1 MNKPLQTERKI
12 LSVSEL
18 NRSARNL
25 LEGEFAQIW
34 VEGEISNFVCPSS
47 GHWYFSLKDERA
59 QVRCAMFTNRNRAL
73 RFRPRDG
80 MHVILRG
87 KASLYE
93 GRGDYQLIA
102 ENLMQAGEGLLQQ
115 RFEELKQKL
124 TQEGLFDNQH
134 KQPLPTLPRH
144 IGVITSSTGAAIRDI
159 LTVLERRFPAIPV
172 SIIPTAVQGAEAA
185 EQIVAAINLAH
196 NLPEEFEPID
206 VIIAGRGGGS
216 LEDLWPFNEEKVA
229 RAIFAS
235 NIPVIS
241 AVGHEVDF
249 TIADFVADQRAP
261 TPSAAAELITPDQTE
276 WQRNLA
282 GYQQYFCDSLQRS
295 IGLRHDQVSSLHKR
309 LRHPGRQLQDY
320 AQRLDSLETR
330 ISNATQN
337 NLALQ
342 KASVARLSA
351 ELAQHQ
357 PSHRVETMKLN
368 ARQLSQRL
376 ESAIRQ
382 MMTQYQHQLK
392 TNAQALNT
400 LSPLETLQR
409 GYAIVTDEQQRIV
422 QDSASVNIG
431 DSVVASLARGKLHCK
446 VEEIEKETS

>member
-1 MNKPLQTERKI
+1 MNNPLQTERKI
-12 LSVSEL
+12 ISVSDL
-18 NRSARNL
+18 NRRARNL
-25 LEGEFAQIW
+25 LEQEFHQIW
-34 VEGEISNFVCPSS
+34 VEGEISNFVCPAS
-47 GHWYFSLKDERA
+47 GHWYFTLKDERA

-93 GRGDYQLIA
+93 GRGEYQLIA

-124 TQEGLFDNQH
+124 AQEGLFDEQY
-134 KQPLPTLPRH
+134 KKPLPTLPRH

-185 EQIVAAINLAH
+185 DQIVAAINLAH
-196 NLPEEFEPID
+196 KLPTEIEPID

-216 LEDLWPFNEEKVA
+216 LEDLWPFNEERVA
-229 RAIFAS
+229 RAIFNS
-235 NIPVIS
+235 EIPVIS

-261 TPSAAAELITPDQTE
+261 TPSAAAELITPDQDE
-276 WQRNLA
+276 WQRNLS
-282 GYQQYFCDSLQRS
+282 GYEQFFYDSMQRSLQ
-295 IGLRHDQVSSLHKR
+295 LHHERINALQKR
-309 LRHPGRQLQDY
+309 LRHPGRQLQDQ

-330 ISNATQN
+330 ITNATFN
-337 NLALQ
+337 NLTLQ
-342 KASVARLSA
+342 QAKIARLSA
-351 ELAQHQ
+351 ELARHQ
-357 PSHRVETMKLN
+357 PSHLLETMKLQT
-368 ARQLSQRL
+368 RQLGQRL
-376 ESAIRQ
+376 ESAIKQ
-382 MMTQYQHQLK
+382 MMTHCQHQLK
-392 TNAQALNT
+392 SSAQALNT

-409 GYAIVTDEQQRIV
+409 GYAIVADENQQIV
-422 QDSASVNIG
+422 QNAASMNIG
-431 DSVVASLARGKLHCK
+431 DRVMARLAKGKLHCT
-446 VEEIEKETS
+446 VEEIESNQQ